1 MRRFDFYSLQ
11 ISIITKDHKFFKR
24 IPLRESSLKIKT
36 TFQPVFISRK
46 LNEDLKFREVKP
58 AIVNQQCAM
67 QDILVILAATSTNAL
82 MDTNRNHRQ
91 FVNIILA
98 NITRTYHLFFQNNFT
113 CSLKV
118 LTNLIA

>member
-1 MRRFDFYSLQ
+1 MAGCKTDFLCTPNSLVFFNKRTEIAKNQDHYSA
-11 ISIITKDHKFFKR
+11 R
-24 IPLRESSLKIKT
+24 
-36 TFQPVFISRK
+36 

-58 AIVNQQCAM
+58 AIVNQQC
-67 QDILVILAATSTNAL
+67 LVYQFQCNLCDAGYVGYARGHLHERAL

-98 NITRTYHLFFQNNFT
+98 NITRTYHLFFQINFT